1 MVCPTINR
9 KTKLQTKFTMGQE
22 ISKTDYYQEFI
33 VSPKVSTSSVGSS
46 SSYPS
51 NDLSESEKDFLANI
65 NETKKNS
72 NESHFSAPQFRY
84 TFNQSNSPNEIRA
97 SSFLSINSAPELL
110 SPNYNRPSSSQS
122 NYANCQRTRLF
133 SSQPDLHSIGCSA
146 RKQRI
151 LMLGLDGSGKSSLF
165 QRLRDSKLRG
175 GNGHALQP
183 TIAYNVTSLC
193 VDGRACTLWDVSGS
207 PLTRDLWKHYLSG
220 TDCLVWVVD
229 SSNVSRI
236 EESRASLQRMLSH
249 RALQGVPLVVVAS
262 KQDLP
267 TARTSS
273 ELEELLLLT
282 EIRDKGHFVKLVTS
296 SATSGKD
303 TKKVMKK
310 VKKLLGKSKSYDSDT
325 PNDCF

>member
-1 MVCPTINR
+1 
-9 KTKLQTKFTMGQE
+9 MGQDFT
-22 ISKTDYYQEFI
+22 KTDTTSLRQRSGSDCTEVKKRLSQSDHGVLGGKLKFSHPLLETRSCSSQELYCI
-33 VSPKVSTSSVGSS
+33 GK
-46 SSYPS
+46 
-51 NDLSESEKDFLANI
+51 
-65 NETKKNS
+65 
-72 NESHFSAPQFRY
+72 
-84 TFNQSNSPNEIRA
+84 
-97 SSFLSINSAPELL
+97 
-110 SPNYNRPSSSQS
+110 SSQS
-122 NYANCQRTRLF
+122 NLLNNIRINSQSNQSLLECRPPSSQSNSSFLDRFPSLQSRPF

-310 VKKLLGKSKSYDSDT
+310 VKKCLGKIQSYSFDSGT
-325 PNDCF
+325 VA